1 MALTLFLV
9 VDELSQLQN
18 TFPVIQLQNYEQVTN
33 SNEAIIY
40 TYFIL
45 AYDVHDN
52 TDLFFKEAPDGV
64 NVIIAGYFGKHTEM
78 LAIVGG
84 NSSVQAINWEGNEV
98 FWNVVSGKVSSMITF
113 DFDKDGE
120 NEVGS

>member
-1 MALTLFLV
+1 
-9 VDELSQLQN
+9 
-18 TFPVIQLQNYEQVTN
+18 
-33 SNEAIIY
+33 
-40 TYFIL
+40 
-45 AYDVHDN
+45 
-52 TDLFFKEAPDGV
+52 
-64 NVIIAGYFGKHTEM
+64 M